1 MSLHSQEIEV
11 PFLDKVEV
19 EPDSFL
25 LIPIGVYFAS
35 SWFFDNTYTI
45 FI

>member
-25 LIPIGVYFAS
+25 LIPIGIKYDKNKAI
-35 SWFFDNTYTI
+35 N
-45 FI
+45 